1 MTAGAVPHRGAGR
14 AHAVRTR
21 ARRLAALLPAV
32 LVLAACFSS
41 DPVETGDGGAD
52 VTIEMTGE
60 LVYEPAAATVR
71 VGDTVRWVNVSNAP
85 HTVTADP
92 DVAVNPQSVM
102 LPAGAAPFDS
112 GLISPGGSYTRTF
125 SVPGTYRY
133 FCRPH
138 EGAGMIATLIVT
150 E

>member
-1 MTAGAVPHRGAGR
+1 MTCDVR
-14 AHAVRTR
+14 AHPATRGSHR
-21 ARRLAALLPAV
+21 ARRHRAAVFLLALLAP
-32 LVLAACFSS
+32 AACFSS
-41 DPVETGDGGAD
+41 DPVETDDGDAD

-71 VGDTVRWVNVSNAP
+71 VGDIVRWVNVSNVP

-92 DVAVNPQSVM
+92 DLAVNPQSVM

-112 GLISPGGSYTRTF
+112 GLISPGGAYTHTF

-138 EGAGMIATLIVT
+138 EGAGMIATIVVT